1 MPTIK
6 DIARLAGV
14 SHGTVSNV
22 LNGRGNVSFEK
33 IKRVQDAARQLGYS
47 PDDRARRL
55 RETIDLKM
63 AMVQVIGII
72 LPNLAEAGYTT
83 LFVSISSKM
92 QAHGY
97 RCELYVTN
105 DIPAQE

>member
-55 RETIDLKM
+55 RQTDD
-63 AMVQVIGII
+63 QVIGII

-92 QAHGY
+92 QAHG
-97 RCELYVTN
+97 
-105 DIPAQE
+105 